1 MNRGPRGFLLFFFL
15 LFPSFSL
22 ALWLFLFAT
31 TSPISTTTTIRK
43 AKERWEGSHALS
55 CQRRR
60 PRSAARDRSRRIQRN
75 SSSPKVRES
84 GFLVHLGHS
93 SHLLFFFFF
102 LLDKKPQK
110 EQPKQQLNG
119 KGSQQKIKSGP
130 LNPQPKQQQQQQQQ
144 IVKANGNSK
153 PKHQS
158 KHQEEEEEKED
169 GEDGDEDFSAGSDG
183 EEFDED
189 LMIEGG
195 DSGMDDDDALSMDE
209 EEEDQE
215 QEQEPEPLPPK
226 KKQKQV

>member
-1 MNRGPRGFLLFFFL
+1 VVFSCFFLPLSLLLFG
-15 LFPSFSL
+15 SL
-22 ALWLFLFAT
+22 AFPFLPYYYRT
-31 TSPISTTTTIRK
+31 KTEK
-43 AKERWEGSHALS
+43 WEGSHALS

-93 SHLLFFFFF
+93 SHLLFFFFFF

-158 KHQEEEEEKED
+158 KHQEEEEKED

-195 DSGMDDDDALSMDE
+195 DSGMDDDDALSMDD